1 MTDKPK
7 RVIVIDGGHR
17 GGKTLRILALMQAYG
32 AGQVKQARVAG
43 EYPPPDVL
51 GTVTGR
57 LSSAKPNVREQLPS
71 REFKPVLDPRTK
83 DLCNADYSE
92 IEKRVLS
99 HFDEPPRDLGRFDC
113 RGNYKWPDAYARG
126 PEKLSETKRT
136 TVNTRD
142 MLKQA
147 AVSEELLK
155 EWQATLRAAGYKPA
169 GDGPLADTWIK
180 ENNNEEL

>member
-1 MTDKPK
+1 MSDEPK
-7 RVIVIDGGHR
+7 RVITHPHKS
-17 GGKTLRILALMQAYG
+17 GKTLQLMLMAAYG
-32 AGQVKQARVAG
+32 AGQIKQAQIAG

-57 LSSAKPNVREQLPS
+57 FSSSKPNIREQLPS
-71 REFKPVLDPRTK
+71 RSYRPAMDPRTEHLANV
-83 DLCNADYSE
+83 DFSE
-92 IEKRVLS
+92 IEKRVLA
-99 HFDEPPRDLGRFDC
+99 HYDEPPRDLGRFDC

-136 TVNTRD
+136 TINIRD

-147 AVSEELLK
+147 AVSEEMLK

-180 ENNNEEL
+180 EDDDDTA